1 MDFLMDQA
9 ILYTSKKYEEI
20 YIQFKE
26 KYDIKYQD
34 LFLLCASIGFKKDR
48 QKKIGEQG
56 REFRTNYL
64 NSKQKATAYSIILSD
79 LEIGKNIEAFEGS
92 EFRLKARKK
101 LEAYAEG
108 GMEILVEDVFGHRF
122 DGNRLDPQYGEYD
135 VDLLSY
141 VYGDAMEVP
150 F

>member
-9 ILYTSKKYEEI
+9 LLYTSKRYEEI
-20 YIQFKE
+20 YIHFNSNYE
-26 KYDIKYQD
+26 IKYQD
-34 LFLLCASIGFKKDR
+34 LFLLCASIGFRNDR
-48 QKKIGEQG
+48 KTSFKERG

-79 LEIGKNIEAFEGS
+79 SELGKNIEAFENS
-92 EFRLKARKK
+92 EFRLQARKR
-101 LEAYAEG
+101 LEQYAEG
-108 GMEILVEDVFGHRF
+108 GMDLLVEEVFGHRF
-122 DGNRLDPQYGEYD
+122 DGNKLDPTYSEYE

-141 VYGDAMEVP
+141 VYAESNTVP

>member
-9 ILYTSKKYEEI
+9 LLYTSKKYEEI
-20 YIQFKE
+20 YILFKE
-26 KYDIKYQD
+26 KYDIKYQE
-34 LFLLCASIGFKKDR
+34 LFLICASLGFKKN
-48 QKKIGEQG
+48 KEAKFSGHG

-64 NSKQKATAYSIILSD
+64 TTKQKAAAYSIMLSD
-79 LEIGKNIEAFEGS
+79 MEIGRNIEAFEDS

-108 GMEILVEDVFGHRF
+108 GMEILIGEVFGHRW
-122 DGNRLDPQYGEYD
+122 DGNRLDPTYGEYEVD
-135 VDLLSY
+135 VLSY
-141 VYGDAMEVP
+141 IYGDSIEVP

>member
-9 ILYTSKKYEEI
+9 LLYTSKKYEEI
-20 YIQFKE
+20 YIHFRD
-26 KYDIKYQD
+26 KYDIKYQE
-34 LFLLCASIGFKKDR
+34 LFLICASIGFKKNR
-48 QKKIGEQG
+48 TNKVEGHG
-56 REFRTNYL
+56 REFRTNYF

-79 LEIGKNIEAFEGS
+79 MEIGKNIEAFEDS
-92 EFRLKARKK
+92 DFRLRARKT

-108 GMEILVEDVFGHRF
+108 GMEILVEEVFGHRW
-122 DGNRLDPQYGEYD
+122 DGNRLDPTYIEYE

-141 VYGDAMEVP
+141 IYGDSVEVP